1 MPPNPTEPE
10 QPEAAAT
17 PAPPKKKRNLP
28 GTPDPDAEVIA
39 LSPGTLMATNRFVC
53 EVCGK
58 GFQRDQ
64 NLQLHR
70 RGHNLPWRLRQRGPG
85 AAPPRRRVYV
95 CPEPGCVH
103 HSPARALGDLTGIK
117 KHFCRKHGEKRWAC
131 PRCGKRYAVQADL
144 KAHAKTCGTREY
156 RCDCGTLF
164 TRRDSFVTHRAFC
177 GALVEETGRV
187 LAVPAPPSPRPP
199 DLEEVEENVDKDKEK
214 EEENVDRH
222 KEKEDEED
230 KGGVDEN
237 ETSAVAEV
245 DEPQHVEAAME
256 EPQPQRI
263 PSPPSPTPPSP
274 MPEEQQPMVAVV
286 PNLDEPVVV
295 VEPIVAIKQEEED
308 KRDEDVCF
316 QEADKYNG
324 AELEDSN
331 LPENDTPMPPCFLPS
346 PLDAIGTDGSSTSC
360 GTVSSASNSIAPATT
375 TSTFAGLFASAT
387 TSTTP
392 QSRSLR
398 DLIGVDPTF
407 LCLAIGTPSSLFP
420 QTDASNPGT
429 FAPPPAPHISAT
441 ALLQKAA
448 EAGASQAGTSFLKEF
463 GLASSSSS
471 TPSRPP
477 QGRFIESSSPQSQQP
492 QGRFIESSST
502 QSQQPQGRFIESSS
516 TQSRLPQDRFIDSIS
531 TQYRL
536 PQDRFLESSST
547 QSRLPQDRFFESS
560 STQSRLPQDR
570 FIESSSTQSRLPQD
584 RFIESSSTQSRLPQD
599 RFIDSSTQFRL
610 PQDRYVNN
618 SMPSKL
624 SQGRFMDTSLPS
636 QQLLPQ
642 GRFFDNS
649 PASNLSQGR
658 FFDNS
663 QPSNPTQGRFFV
675 NSPPSNLPHGRFTD
689 YSTPGRLS
697 QGMYIDGLPQ
707 SRLPQGRFIDNSPQ
721 AKLPQGRFVDS
732 NPQQWHQRSNNHNQL
747 MDMEPGPMVSGS
759 LGLGLAYEGSNPR
772 LPDLM
777 MGQSPLFGPKP
788 ATLDFLGLGI
798 GGTMGG
804 STASGGLPALMV
816 GGELD
821 MGSAAQPPSPW
832 EEAQRKTNGRTI
844 L

>member
-1 MPPNPTEPE
+1 
-10 QPEAAAT
+10 
-17 PAPPKKKRNLP
+17 
-28 GTPDPDAEVIA
+28 
-39 LSPGTLMATNRFVC
+39 MATNRFVC

-103 HSPARALGDLTGIK
+103 HAPARALGDLTGIK

-199 DLEEVEENVDKDKEK
+199 DLDDVEENLDNEK
-214 EEENVDRH
+214 PEENV
-222 KEKEDEED
+222 EKVDEQE
-230 KGGVDEN
+230 KGDEN
-237 ETSAVAEV
+237 ENSAVAVV
-245 DEPQHVEAAME
+245 DEPQRVEAVSEA
-256 EPQPQRI
+256 PQRNPSPPPQQHIPSPQRI
-263 PSPPSPTPPSP
+263 PSPPQQQRIPSPPPQQRIPSPPQQHIPPPSP
-274 MPEEQQPMVAVV
+274 VPQEQQQQQQQQPMVAVV
-286 PNLDEPVVV
+286 PNLEEPKAAA
-295 VEPIVAIKQEEED
+295 EPIVVVKQEVED
-308 KRDEDVCF
+308 KQDEDVCF
-316 QEADKYNG
+316 QEADRYDN
-324 AELEDSN
+324 AELEGSS
-331 LPENDTPMPPCFLPS
+331 LPDNDTPMLPCFLPS
-346 PLDAIGTDGSSTSC
+346 PSDAIGTDGSSTSC

-387 TSTTP
+387 ASTTP

-407 LCLAIGTPSSLFP
+407 LCLAIGTPSNLFP
-420 QTDASNPGT
+420 QTNSSNPGS
-429 FAPPPAPHISAT
+429 FAPPPAPHMSAT

-477 QGRFIESSSPQSQQP
+477 QGRSTD
-492 QGRFIESSST
+492 SST
-502 QSQQPQGRFIESSS
+502 QSQQPQGRFIDSSR
-516 TQSRLPQDRFIDSIS
+516 QSQLPQG
-531 TQYRL
+531 
-536 PQDRFLESSST
+536 
-547 QSRLPQDRFFESS
+547 
-560 STQSRLPQDR
+560 
-570 FIESSSTQSRLPQD
+570 
-584 RFIESSSTQSRLPQD
+584 
-599 RFIDSSTQFRL
+599 RFIDSSRQSQL
-610 PQDRYVNN
+610 PQERFINN
-618 SMPSKL
+618 SMSSKL
-624 SQGRFMDTSLPS
+624 PQGRFMDTSLPSQQPPQGRFMDTSLPS
-636 QQLLPQ
+636 QQLSQGRFMDTTLPFQQQPQGRFMDTALPCQQLPQ
-642 GRFFDNS
+642 GRFFSNS
-649 PASNLSQGR
+649 PPSNQSQSQGR
-658 FFDNS
+658 FFDNLP
-663 QPSNPTQGRFFV
+663 PSSLPQGRFFV
-675 NSPPSNLPHGRFTD
+675 SSPPSNVPQGRFAD
-689 YSTPGRLS
+689 YSPPSKLPPVS
-697 QGMYIDGLPQ
+697 YIDSSPLPK
-707 SRLPQGRFIDNSPQ
+707 LPQGRYIDSSPPLRVPQ
-721 AKLPQGRFVDS
+721 GRYMDSSPPSRVPQGRFVDS
-732 NPQQWHQRSNNHNQL
+732 IPQQWQQQSNQQL

-759 LGLGLAYEGSNPR
+759 LGLGLAYEGANAG
-772 LPDLM
+772 LPDSM
-777 MGQSPLFGPKP
+777 MGQSQSPLFGPKP
-788 ATLDFLGLGI
+788 AATLDFLGLGI

-804 STASGGLPALMV
+804 STPNGGGLPALML

-821 MGSAAQPPSPW
+821 MGSAQAHPPW
-832 EEAQRKTNGRTI
+832 GEAQRKTNGRTI

>member
-1 MPPNPTEPE
+1 
-10 QPEAAAT
+10 
-17 PAPPKKKRNLP
+17 
-28 GTPDPDAEVIA
+28 
-39 LSPGTLMATNRFVC
+39 
-53 EVCGK
+53 
-58 GFQRDQ
+58 
-64 NLQLHR
+64 
-70 RGHNLPWRLRQRGPG
+70 
-85 AAPPRRRVYV
+85 
-95 CPEPGCVH
+95 
-103 HSPARALGDLTGIK
+103 
-117 KHFCRKHGEKRWAC
+117 
-131 PRCGKRYAVQADL
+131 
-144 KAHAKTCGTREY
+144 
-156 RCDCGTLF
+156 
-164 TRRDSFVTHRAFC
+164 
-177 GALVEETGRV
+177 
-187 LAVPAPPSPRPP
+187 
-199 DLEEVEENVDKDKEK
+199 
-214 EEENVDRH
+214 
-222 KEKEDEED
+222 
-230 KGGVDEN
+230 
-237 ETSAVAEV
+237 
-245 DEPQHVEAAME
+245 
-256 EPQPQRI
+256 
-263 PSPPSPTPPSP
+263 
-274 MPEEQQPMVAVV
+274 
-286 PNLDEPVVV
+286 
-295 VEPIVAIKQEEED
+295 
-308 KRDEDVCF
+308 
-316 QEADKYNG
+316 
-324 AELEDSN
+324 
-331 LPENDTPMPPCFLPS
+331 MPPCFLPS
-346 PLDAIGTDGSSTSC
+346 PSDAIGTDGSSTSC

-407 LCLAIGTPSSLFP
+407 LCLAIGTPSSLFS

-477 QGRFIESSSPQSQQP
+477 QGRFID
-492 QGRFIESSST
+492 SSST
-502 QSQQPQGRFIESSS
+502 QSQQPQG
-516 TQSRLPQDRFIDSIS
+516 
-531 TQYRL
+531 
-536 PQDRFLESSST
+536 
-547 QSRLPQDRFFESS
+547 
-560 STQSRLPQDR
+560 
-570 FIESSSTQSRLPQD
+570 
-584 RFIESSSTQSRLPQD
+584 
-599 RFIDSSTQFRL
+599 FIDSSTQFRL
-610 PQDRYVNN
+610 PQDRYINN

-642 GRFFDNS
+642 GRFLDNS

-689 YSTPGRLS
+689 YSSPGRLP

-707 SRLPQGRFIDNSPQ
+707 SRLPQGRYIDNSPQ
-721 AKLPQGRFVDS
+721 AKLPQGGRFVDS

-844 L
+844 